1 MQTDFKEGFALDSAG
16 IVPHCQET
24 EGRGTFILN
33 PKPRVRLTELR
44 EKLSSC
50 VSLVLALGIN
60 SVTHKKEREEICR
73 LNEGKCCLRIPSFA
87 LLTNMNEDFR
97 SWETPAG
104 TFSFF
109 HLSDGCGAG
118 SPELLRGN
126 EL

>member
-1 MQTDFKEGFALDSAG
+1 MQTDFKEGFALDSAC

-33 PKPRVRLTELR
+33 LTPRVRLTELR

-60 SVTHKKEREEICR
+60 SVTHKKDREEICR
-73 LNEGKCCLRIPSFA
+73 LNEGKCCLRIPSFT
-87 LLTNMNEDFR
+87 LLTSMNKDFR
-97 SWETPAG
+97 PWETPAG
-104 TFSFF
+104 AFSFF